1 MKKISLAAAVLGL
14 TTVGALALGQ
24 TTFAAEGDTNK
35 TKTTQAIVEVEGG
48 GELLIDRADEILFK
62 TVKSQKAEQ
71 TVDEQTGK
79 EAMVIVDDYRGMTNE
94 GWTLKAKL
102 TKESFAD
109 MKGMNMFF
117 KPSIM
122 KNEAVATAMDTVGPL
137 NKSEQLVTSIDDS
150 KIADS
155 LVDTEILLNA
165 ELVVPGKTKASQY
178 STDIIWNLSEG
189 PEA

>member
-1 MKKISLAAAVLGL
+1 MKKISLAAAVVGL
-14 TTVGALALGQ
+14 TTIGTLALGQ

-35 TKTTQAIVEVEGG
+35 SKTTQATVEVEGG
-48 GELLIDRADEILFK
+48 GELLIDRADEILFNS
-62 TVKSQKAEQ
+62 VKSQKQEQ
-71 TVDEQTGK
+71 TVKEQTGK
-79 EAMVIVDDYRGMTNE
+79 EAMVIVDDYRGVTDE

-117 KPSIM
+117 KPSIV
-122 KNEAVATAMDTVGPL
+122 KNETAATAMDTVGPL
-137 NKSEQLVTSIDDS
+137 NKSEQLVTSINGS

-165 ELVVPGKTKASQY
+165 ELVVPGKTKASEY
-178 STDIIWNLSEG
+178 STDIVWNLSEG